1 MNTINYSWWYETLN
15 QVIFQNWLGWY
26 VDAQTDINKFV
37 YETFKLIIFA
47 SNRTEANF
55 PGDIKFQLKQYW
67 E

>member
-37 YETFKLIIFA
+37 YDSNTFTLFISVYI
-47 SNRTEANF
+47 
-55 PGDIKFQLKQYW
+55 L
-67 E
+67 